1 MQSNNRYLLIW
12 LVVTTFT
19 YPLAWSLKNQVK
31 DSFFQMLLLAVIV
44 IGAQYLAVR
53 LLHLKSS
60 LDPLAYGNGGCI
72 LGFLVISSLPQSQ
85 VVYFLVMVAATAIIL
100 YGLTIF
106 LMLITSPPLVA
117 AWIGGLFK
125 RRASEPDPKTL
136 RASKWVAESFRNT
149 SLFFLVLAAGEL
161 IGAVLGFGMSFL
173 AANPASAGQSQ
184 NVVAFFTSLLG
195 LCSGLFTWYL
205 MQNLD
210 RWSGKGVNPSPS
222 VSG

>member
-1 MQSNNRYLLIW
+1 MESNNRNLLIW

-31 DSFFQMLLLAVIV
+31 NSFFQMLLLAVIV

-106 LMLITSPPLVA
+106 LMLITSPA
-117 AWIGGLFK
+117 AGGSLD
-125 RRASEPDPKTL
+125 RRAVQTAGE
-136 RASKWVAESFRNT
+136 RARPQD
-149 SLFFLVLAAGEL
+149 AAGE
-161 IGAVLGFGMSFL
+161 
-173 AANPASAGQSQ
+173 
-184 NVVAFFTSLLG
+184 
-195 LCSGLFTWYL
+195 
-205 MQNLD
+205 
-210 RWSGKGVNPSPS
+210 
-222 VSG
+222 